1 MIKYQKINR
10 ERCTAKIGN
19 YIQKKFCVNFSK
31 ERIQYHSGLVSI
43 TTIPAL
49 SVIRDKTLI

>member
-1 MIKYQKINR
+1 MIKNQKINR

-19 YIQKKFCVNFSK
+19 YIQESFCVNFSK